1 MFSFDGHVRV
11 QQQLEFYQHILMKA
25 LGQAKEYSTSALT
38 KDVSKTYL
46 KCIDDLID
54 CINSKHKDFHFD
66 RIHDNRYLFRT
77 ILLIP
82 DDDESFSL

>member
-25 LGQAKEYSTSALT
+25 LGTAKEYSTSAIT

-46 KCIDDLID
+46 TMIDDLIEY
-54 CINSKHKDFHFD
+54 INSKHKDFQFD
-66 RIHDNRYLFRT
+66 RIHDTNPYMFRT
-77 ILLIP
+77 ILLTP
-82 DDDESFSL
+82 DEDQQ

>member
-1 MFSFDGHVRV
+1 MSSK
-11 QQQLEFYQHILMKA
+11 QQLEFYQEILMKELLKA
-25 LGQAKEYSTSALT
+25 NEYSTSALT

-46 KCIDDLID
+46 TMIDDLIE

>member
-1 MFSFDGHVRV
+1 MST
-11 QQQLEFYQHILMKA
+11 QEQLEFYQQILMKA
-25 LGQAKEYSTSALT
+25 LGKAKEYSTSALT
-38 KDVSKTYL
+38 KDISKTYL
-46 KCIDDLID
+46 TMIDDLIE